1 MDGNITVHV
10 VEPGSSISPNTGL
23 FMGGSNTS
31 ILLSVILVLII
42 LAQIPI
48 FIYTKKHDKRI
59 RLSRILEVK
68 TSLVPAFISLL
79 TLTALIAT
87 NINATDINESNL
99 PITVDNT
106 DLTVELG
113 NEPVFAYMP
122 VTIKFKEATPAGYS
136 LTAHAD
142 STELVSITDSTN
154 KIV

>member
-1 MDGNITVHV
+1 MDSNITVHV
-10 VEPGSSISPNTGL
+10 VEPGSNIAPNTGL
-23 FMGGSNTS
+23 FMSGSNTS

-59 RLSRILEVK
+59 RLSRIFEVK
-68 TSLVPAFISLL
+68 TSIFPVSISLL

-122 VTIKFKEATPAGYS
+122 VTIKLKEATPAGYS

>member
-1 MDGNITVHV
+1 MDSNITVHV
-10 VEPGSSISPNTGL
+10 VEPGSNIVPNTGL

-48 FIYTKKHDKRI
+48 FIYAKKYNKRI
-59 RLSRILEVK
+59 RLSRIFEVK
-68 TSLVPAFISLL
+68 TSIFPVFISLL
-79 TLTALIAT
+79 TLTALIET
-87 NINATDINESNL
+87 NINATDINESDS

-106 DLTVELG
+106 DLTIELG

-122 VTIKFKEATPAGYS
+122 VTIRFKEATPAGYS
-136 LTAHAD
+136 LTARTD

>member
-1 MDGNITVHV
+1 M
-10 VEPGSSISPNTGL
+10 
-23 FMGGSNTS
+23 
-31 ILLSVILVLII
+31 
-42 LAQIPI
+42 
-48 FIYTKKHDKRI
+48 
-59 RLSRILEVK
+59 
-68 TSLVPAFISLL
+68 

-99 PITVDNT
+99 SITVDNT

-122 VTIKFKEATPAGYS
+122 VTIKLKEATPAGYS